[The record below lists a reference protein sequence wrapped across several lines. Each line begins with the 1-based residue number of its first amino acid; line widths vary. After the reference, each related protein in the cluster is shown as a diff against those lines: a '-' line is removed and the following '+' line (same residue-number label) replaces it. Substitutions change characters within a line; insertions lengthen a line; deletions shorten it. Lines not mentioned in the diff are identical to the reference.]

1 MTMSEWVEIG
11 RVEDI
16 PLRGAR
22 VLKTEGG
29 DIAVFRSGDDRIF
42 ALDDRCP
49 HRDGSLSQG
58 IVHSWKIT
66 CPLHNWA
73 IELANGK
80 AVPPD
85 EGCAT
90 KYPVR
95 IKDGGFSLQLAT
107 SLITQRHL
115 KMVSA

>member
-1 MTMSEWVEIG
+1 MTGWIEIG
-11 RVEDI
+11 KVDDI

-22 VLKTEGG
+22 VLKTGGG
-29 DIAVFRSGDDRIF
+29 DIAVFRSADDRIF

-49 HRDGSLSQG
+49 HRGGPLSQG
-58 IVHSWKIT
+58 IVHGWKVT

-73 IELANGK
+73 IELAHGK

-85 EGCAT
+85 QGCAT

-95 IKDGGFSLQLAT
+95 IKDGVISLRLAT
-107 SLITQRHL
+107 HIITPDPDVLRT
-115 KMVSA
+115 

>member
-1 MTMSEWVEIG
+1 MSEWIEVG
-11 RVEDI
+11 KLGDI

-22 VLKTEGG
+22 VLKTGG
-29 DIAVFRSGDDRIF
+29 ADIAVFRSADNRVF
-42 ALDDRCP
+42 ALDDKCP
-49 HRDGSLSQG
+49 HRGGPLSQG
-58 IVHSWKIT
+58 IVHGWKVT
-66 CPLHNWA
+66 CPLHNWV

-95 IKDGGFSLQLAT
+95 IKNDVISLRLET
-107 SLITQRHL
+107 KRLGPGHL
-115 KMVSA
+115 KAVSA

>member
-1 MTMSEWVEIG
+1 MSEWIEIG
-11 RVEDI
+11 RVDDI

-22 VLKTEGG
+22 VLKTKCG
-29 DIAVFRSGDDRIF
+29 DIALFRSADDRIF

-49 HRDGSLSQG
+49 HRGGPLSQG
-58 IVHSWKIT
+58 IVHSWKVT

-73 IELANGK
+73 IELVNGK
-80 AVPPD
+80 AVAPD

-95 IKDGGFSLQLAT
+95 IKGGVISLQLAVG
-107 SLITQRHL
+107 LIPQSNL
-115 KMVSA
+115 EVVSA

>member
-1 MTMSEWVEIG
+1 MRISKWIEIG
-11 RVEDI
+11 RVESI
-16 PLRGAR
+16 PPRGAR

-29 DIAVFRSGDDRIF
+29 DIAIFRSADDRIF

-49 HRDGSLSQG
+49 HRGGPLSQG
-58 IVHSWKIT
+58 IVHGWKVT

-80 AVPPD
+80 AVSPD

-95 IKDGGFSLQLAT
+95 IKDGVISLQLAARKG
-107 SLITQRHL
+107 I
-115 KMVSA
+115 